1 MEALIGIS
9 FAALGLTHEPTPNLE
24 QLDAAAAD
32 AQARLIEEI
41 EEWEIADE
49 EGGDGGEAVCSPRTH
64 RICISAT
71 V

>member
-1 MEALIGIS
+1 MEAFIGIS
-9 FAALGLTHEPTPNLE
+9 IAALGVTPEPTPNLE

-49 EGGDGGEAVCSPRTH
+49 EGGDGGEAVCNPQSH
-64 RICISAT
+64 CICVCAMA
-71 V
+71 